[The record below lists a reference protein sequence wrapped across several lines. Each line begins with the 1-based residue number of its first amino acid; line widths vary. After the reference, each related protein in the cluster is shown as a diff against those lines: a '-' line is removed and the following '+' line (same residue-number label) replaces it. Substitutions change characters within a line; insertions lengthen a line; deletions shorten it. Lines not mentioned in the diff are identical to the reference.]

1 LSPQDCATY
10 TFTIQV
16 GDVPEGYYYIYIVA
30 DQGEVIAECDEAN
43 NWTRS
48 DDPVHVVP
56 DTSEPI

>member
-1 LSPQDCATY
+1 
-10 TFTIQV
+10 
-16 GDVPEGYYYIYIVA
+16 VA